1 MTRAKSRKKRKSSVK
16 DFSSIK
22 NDMESLGEVVS
33 INRVST
39 VEEGDEER
47 ASEEIS
53 KDEDKKA
60 SDICPIEEEGNEC
73 SDND

>member
-53 KDEDKKA
+53 KGEDKKA